1 MHDGDAPRDTGD
13 PGGTNGGESTRSLG
27 ELGGVALIVGNVS
40 RERNVSRR
48 RPFLL
53 SRTAASCISRSKPA

>member
-13 PGGTNGGESTRSLG
+13 PGGTNGGLSTRSLG
-27 ELGGVALIVGNVS
+27 ELGGVALSVGNVS
-40 RERNVSRR
+40 RVRR

-53 SRTAASCISRSKPA
+53 SRTAASCISRSPRGAP